1 MDKGEEHMTQEDI
14 QKAWNLMSTHN
25 SELML
30 ENERLKQ
37 QLMQRSLWYAL
48 KRAINIWRGKN
59 TC

>member
-1 MDKGEEHMTQEDI
+1 MTQEDI

-37 QLMQRSLWYAL
+37 QLMQRSLWYSII
-48 KRAINIWRGKN
+48 RAVRIWRNKE
-59 TC
+59 